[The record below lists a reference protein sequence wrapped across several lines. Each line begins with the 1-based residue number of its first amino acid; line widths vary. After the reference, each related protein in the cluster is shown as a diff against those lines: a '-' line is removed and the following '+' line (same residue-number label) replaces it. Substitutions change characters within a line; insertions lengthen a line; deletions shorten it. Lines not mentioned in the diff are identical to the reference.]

1 MPRSG
6 DADFKNKKTKSNM
19 NKKSQL
25 IIGLHIGFFLKD
37 SDRSKHL
44 ELVNILQII
53 KSAFSE
59 TRKVLFT
66 SKVEIN

>member
-1 MPRSG
+1 
-6 DADFKNKKTKSNM
+6 M
-19 NKKSQL
+19 NKKFQL
-25 IIGLHIGFFLKD
+25 IIGLHIGFFKKD
-37 SDRSKHL
+37 SDRLKHL

-53 KSAFSE
+53 KIAFFE